1 MKAWIINILE
11 KGFNTFKNSIR
22 WFRQHQKATRLIS
35 IVFSLLFIAYLFYY
49 LRDDFQTIIA
59 SIEFMKFKYLLYS
72 HLLYGVNFYLFFYAW
87 LFLLKPYV
95 TRYNGSVP
103 LRIFSTTYLSKFIPT
118 PVMFYL
124 SRIAQLDQIG
134 INAKESVAITALEAI
149 YQIFSG
155 LALLGVLNIKLQ
167 NPITFLWL
175 LSILPA
181 ILLVSIQ
188 SLIPRNNDIG
198 DQKKNTPQQ
207 KLTIMATQIIPWIL
221 GGVFFFFIIK
231 SVNPSE
237 GIIDFISI
245 LRIWIIANISS
256 LVGSYIF
263 GGLGVLREFTLVLLL
278 QDIYPS
284 SSAILLTALVRI
296 MLTFSGLFWAAIN
309 YLIIIVFVRKNRIDG

>member
-11 KGFNTFKNSIR
+11 KGFNTFNNGIR
-22 WFRQHQKATRLIS
+22 WFRRHQKATRLIS

-72 HLLYGVNFYLFFYAW
+72 HLLYGANFYLFFYAW
-87 LFLLKPYV
+87 LLLLKPYV
-95 TRYNGSVP
+95 IQYDSTVS

-134 INAKESVAITALEAI
+134 INAKESITITAVEAI

-155 LALLGVLNIKLQ
+155 LALLGVLNIKPQ
-167 NPITFLWL
+167 NPITLLWL

-181 ILLVSIQ
+181 IFLITIP
-188 SLIPRNNDIG
+188 SLIPSGEGVG
-198 DQKKNTPQQ
+198 DQKKNTPKQ
-207 KLTIMATQIIPWIL
+207 KLVVMAIQTLPWIL

-237 GIIDFISI
+237 GVVNFISI
-245 LRIWIIANISS
+245 LRIWILANLSS

-278 QDIYPS
+278 QDIYTS
-284 SSAILLTALVRI
+284 STAILLTALVRI
-296 MLTFSGLFWAAIN
+296 MLTLSGLFWAAIN
-309 YLIIIVFVRKNRIDG
+309 YLIILIFVRKKQN